1 MKSKLAEAR
10 LYGIVDLGYV
20 SANAVIQATHE
31 LCEGGVDILQLRA
44 KKQSEAEIL
53 SMAREIAPIC
63 RQFGIP
69 FIVNDFPRIACD
81 VDADGVHIGQD
92 DGSLAD
98 VRKIVGETMI
108 VGRSTHSLEQARAA
122 WQEGFDYL
130 GFGPLYPTPTKL
142 GRLGIG
148 LDAIAAMEREIG
160 SKIPVFCIGGITFET
175 LDQVIRAGARRVVM
189 VSALLQSKDIRA
201 AVKSVKI

>member
-20 SANAVIQATHE
+20 SANAVIQATYE

-98 VRKIVGETMI
+98 VRKVVGETMI

-142 GRLGIG
+142 GRPGIG

>member
-98 VRKIVGETMI
+98 VRKVVGETMI

-142 GRLGIG
+142 GRPGIG